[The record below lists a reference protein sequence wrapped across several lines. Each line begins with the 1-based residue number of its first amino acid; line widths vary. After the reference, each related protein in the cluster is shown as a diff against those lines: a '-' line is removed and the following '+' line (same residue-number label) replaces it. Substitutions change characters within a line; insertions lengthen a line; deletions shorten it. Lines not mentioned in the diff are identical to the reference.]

1 MRTYNKV
8 CSVCGKEYAYCTGC
22 GFSEPSYKK
31 MCCSE
36 SCRDIYRTLSA
47 YNAQN
52 INEKEAIKRLKNCDL
67 SRLDKFTPNI
77 KKEVQALLAKEIKEE
92 PKPVVN
98 VAPSVK
104 EPEPKS
110 GPQVKKDA
118 PEFSHVAKALGG
130 EMKK

>member
-8 CSVCGKEYAYCTGC
+8 CSVCGKQYAYCTGC

-47 YNAQN
+47 YNAEHIDAQ
-52 INEKEAIKRLKNCDL
+52 EAIKRLKACDL

-77 KKEVQALLAKEIKEE
+77 KKEVQALLAKEIKEV
-92 PKPVVN
+92 KPVVN
-98 VAPSVK
+98 TVPQ
-104 EPEPKS
+104 EREQETKS
-110 GPQVKKDA
+110 GPQVN
-118 PEFSHVAKALGG
+118 VAQALGG
-130 EMKK
+130 QMKK